1 MKKIYVLVIF
11 LALSFNLTGCS
22 IFGSGSDSDDGMGGN
37 RIDSISEQE
46 LNSKFANRFGDGSV
60 PSAEGDNLFRDLR
73 FGYDSSKISDES
85 RQDLDYNIEILK
97 TNPNIYVQL
106 EGHCDERG
114 TAEYNM
120 ALGEKRANS
129 IYEALVMYGIA
140 PNRLTTISYGE
151 EVPLDNAQ
159 TEAAYA
165 KNRRVHFSAYT
176 K

>member
-1 MKKIYVLVIF
+1 MKKFLCIALSLV
-11 LALSFNLTGCS
+11 LSFNLSGCS
-22 IFGSGSDSDDGMGGN
+22 LFGSSSGSDDGMNGN

-60 PSAEGDNLFRDLR
+60 PSAEGNDLFRDLR
-73 FGYDSSKISDES
+73 FGYDSSKISDAS

-97 TNPNIYVQL
+97 SNPNIYVQL

-129 IYEALVMYGIA
+129 VYEALVMYGIA

-151 EVPLDNAQ
+151 EVPLDNGQ
-159 TEAAYA
+159 TEEAYA

>member
-85 RQDLDYNIEILK
+85 RQDLDYNIEI
-97 TNPNIYVQL
+97 
-106 EGHCDERG
+106 C
-114 TAEYNM
+114 
-120 ALGEKRANS
+120 
-129 IYEALVMYGIA
+129 
-140 PNRLTTISYGE
+140 
-151 EVPLDNAQ
+151 
-159 TEAAYA
+159 
-165 KNRRVHFSAYT
+165 
-176 K
+176 

>member
-1 MKKIYVLVIF
+1 MKKFLFSVLVLVLVLNI
-11 LALSFNLTGCS
+11 SGCS
-22 IFGSGSDSDDGMGGN
+22 LFGSSSGTDEDGN

-60 PSAEGDNLFRDLR
+60 PSAEGDNLFRDIR
-73 FGYDSSKISDES
+73 FGYDSSKVSDNS
-85 RQDLDYNIEILK
+85 RQDLDYNVEILK
-97 TNPNIYVQL
+97 SNPNIYVQL

-129 IYEALVMYGIA
+129 VYEALTVYGIA
-140 PNRLTTISYGE
+140 PNRITTISYGE
-151 EVPLDNAQ
+151 EVPLDPAQ
-159 TEAAYA
+159 TEEAYA